1 MFHSPKEIKETCMT
15 YKDIKQ
21 SKMKKELILY
31 REKMMTSKKL
41 KYLKN
46 NKEQK

>member
-21 SKMKKELILY
+21 SKMKKELILQ
-31 REKMMTSKKL
+31 RENDDIKEIKIFKK
-41 KYLKN
+41 
-46 NKEQK
+46 